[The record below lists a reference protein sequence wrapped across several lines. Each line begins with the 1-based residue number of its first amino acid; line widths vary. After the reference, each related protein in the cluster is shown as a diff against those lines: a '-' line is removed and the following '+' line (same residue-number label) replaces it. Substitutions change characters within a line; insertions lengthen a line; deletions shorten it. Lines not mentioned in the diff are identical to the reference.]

1 LREQSFL
8 ELGVLA
14 KQLRSQRKRM
24 GVEREREREREREWV
39 WVAEAGRARS
49 VLGVHPI

>member
-1 LREQSFL
+1 L
-8 ELGVLA
+8 EVCWGRRNSLLANEGAA

-24 GVEREREREREREWV
+24 GVERERVRDG
-39 WVAEAGRARS
+39 VAEARRARL